1 MDDPICS
8 SQFLNLFSFEKTRS
22 IAFLL
27 SFIGFNSANISH
39 EIIHKY
45 FQNLYWVLF
54 CNFWLQVFNGEDTIQ
69 PYMIQKRGH
78 SICCTF
84 LTELQ

>member
-8 SQFLNLFSFEKTRS
+8 SQFLTRS

-45 FQNLYWVLF
+45 FQNLY
-54 CNFWLQVFNGEDTIQ
+54 
-69 PYMIQKRGH
+69 
-78 SICCTF
+78 
-84 LTELQ
+84 